1 MFRSLFLFLCRRL
14 LPPAPCRSRLPFK
27 EFSSSATNWSS
38 VSVLTI
44 AKNSA
49 NRNFYYK
56 NTTAGTHTLNA
67 TVVLKPE
74 SESRSCT
81 NWPLSEWPIGW
92 TTTQEITVGS
102 VVTKSASSTPPVSES
117 IPVAGSTGAPS
128 EPVPSLL
135 VKISAPASVT
145 VGADAVFSATVFG
158 VKKEPIPNA
167 RVIWSFG
174 NGAIRE
180 GLSVRY
186 GYNIPGSY
194 AVVVDAS
201 SGELSGSARMA
212 VQAHKPNVRVSY
224 VSSGADGFVEIE
236 NRSNLELDVSGWGL
250 ASAGSLFTIPA
261 RTIILP
267 SAKVAFPAEVTKL
280 SVSENDARLLYPNGT
295 VAAEYVVPVVPPKLR
310 DIPRLPTGDTPF
322 QGGIKKSPL
331 EGSTPTQVGG
341 RDVPISTAPAAIVL
355 SSENGSGVWKWLI
368 GVFGISLAG
377 IVALASFRFKPVQKD
392 ERSDAEKL
400 VDEIQIV

>member
-1 MFRSLFLFLCRRL
+1 
-14 LPPAPCRSRLPFK
+14 
-27 EFSSSATNWSS
+27 
-38 VSVLTI
+38 
-44 AKNSA
+44 
-49 NRNFYYK
+49 
-56 NTTAGTHTLNA
+56 
-67 TVVLKPE
+67 
-74 SESRSCT
+74 
-81 NWPLSEWPIGW
+81 
-92 TTTQEITVGS
+92 
-102 VVTKSASSTPPVSES
+102 
-117 IPVAGSTGAPS
+117 
-128 EPVPSLL
+128 
-135 VKISAPASVT
+135 
-145 VGADAVFSATVFG
+145 
-158 VKKEPIPNA
+158 
-167 RVIWSFG
+167 
-174 NGAIRE
+174 
-180 GLSVRY
+180 
-186 GYNIPGSY
+186 
-194 AVVVDAS
+194 
-201 SGELSGSARMA
+201 MA

-236 NRSNLELDVSGWGL
+236 NRSNIELDVSGWGL

-295 VAAEYVVPVVPPKLR
+295 VAAEYVVPVVPVVPPKLR
-310 DIPRLPTGDTPF
+310 DIPRPPQADTPF
-322 QGGIKKSPL
+322 QGGIKKSPI

-392 ERSDAEKL
+392 ERNDAEKL